1 MERFYEINVDI
12 NHDDDTIIQTLPDS
26 VILKWSTPRL
36 YDEYTCIDKTS
47 INKYHSI
54 YLFNSLDGKGL

>member
-47 INKYHSI
+47 INKYNSI